1 MFRPL
6 RKANTYM
13 KLQSGEICITADDRF
28 LVTHV
33 FKSVS
38 NVAEKD
44 SGSRSSTCEKYIK
57 LGQPREY
64 GFFPKTENE
73 LAVNNISQ
81 SEGVLLTDDHSNKLE
96 SQLTP
101 WQDAFSVQAKL
112 TNEDESNGAIRKR
125 SVSVYNFDRLDYAT
139 AWAYQKQIVEEFVR
153 KGDRRGDMIML
164 LEHDPVFT
172 IGRRPKFKY
181 LNFDPASSSIKLYKV
196 ERGGEVTYHG
206 PGQLVAY
213 PLFDLSKFKKD
224 LHWYLRQLEEVV
236 IITLSRFGIV
246 GWRDKEYTG
255 VWVTT
260 AQGPRKIAAI
270 GSAVSKWKTYHG
282 ISLNVNVELEPFNM
296 IVPCGID
303 GRGVIN
309 LTDLVE
315 KADMFAVRLE
325 LIGAFEQVFD
335 VGCSI
340 KDSNALF
347 NDLVLQY
354 SQPDVIKTLS

>member
-1 MFRPL
+1 MFRPFW
-6 RKANTYM
+6 KANTNL
-13 KLQSGEICITADDRF
+13 KLECGDICITADDRF

-33 FKSVS
+33 HKSV
-38 NVAEKD
+38 
-44 SGSRSSTCEKYIK
+44 SSTCEKYIR
-57 LGQPREY
+57 LGHPREY

-73 LAVNNISQ
+73 PAVNSISR
-81 SEGVLLTDDHSNKLE
+81 SEGVLTDDHSKTLDP
-96 SQLTP
+96 QLNL
-101 WQDAFSVQAKL
+101 WQDAFSVEAKL
-112 TNEDESNGAIRKR
+112 SNEDESNAAINKR
-125 SVSVYNFDRLDYAT
+125 SVSVYNFDRLDYAL

-181 LNFDPASSSIKLYKV
+181 LNFDPAATSIKLFKV

-213 PLFDLSKFKKD
+213 PLFDLAKYKKD

-246 GWRDKEYTG
+246 GWRDQEYTG

-260 AQGPRKIAAI
+260 AEGPRKIAAI

-282 ISLNVNVELEPFNM
+282 ISLNVNVELEPFSM

-309 LTDLVE
+309 LADLVE
-315 KADMFAVRLE
+315 KADMLAVRLE

-335 VGCSI
+335 VECSL
-340 KDSNALF
+340 KDSKALF
-347 NDLVLQY
+347 DVLVLQY
-354 SQPDVIKTLS
+354 SQPDVIETLS